1 MHDNQIEVLSKAID
15 SLVQVR
21 KMVGLIG
28 RKPELQDNQILE
40 RALANIYK
48 ASHLVACLEAGEEWQ
63 P

>member
-15 SLVQVR
+15 SLLHVR

-28 RKPELQDNQILE
+28 RAPELEDKHMLKQ
-40 RALANIYK
+40 AVTNITNARY
-48 ASHLVACLEAGEEWQ
+48 LVACLEAGEKWQ